1 MYLGFGAFLG
11 CLPVYAKAAHL
22 NDGQIALVVGTQLL
36 TALVAKP
43 AAGWLS
49 DRIGRKPVITVGLV
63 VSAAS
68 LPLIFRA
75 EGFLPPLLFP
85 PILGIAVGAVTPVT
99 NALVADLDKDPRLRA
114 ATGVSRP
121 HWTVGAS
128 TRPHTAR

>member
-1 MYLGFGAFLG
+1 MYLGFVAFLG
-11 CLPVYAKAAHL
+11 FLPVYAKAGHL
-22 NDGQIALVVGTQLL
+22 NDGQSALVVGTQLL

-75 EGFLPPLLFP
+75 EGFLHLLLFA
-85 PILGIAVGAVTPVT
+85 PILGIGVGAVTPVQC
-99 NALVADLDKDPRLRA
+99 PGCRSRQGPA
-114 ATGVSRP
+114 ARCSHGGVWPDIGCR
-121 HWTVGAS
+121 
-128 TRPHTAR
+128 RI

>member
-1 MYLGFGAFLG
+1 MNFWQGLKEVLSTPAILVASGAEATMYLGFGAFLG
-11 CLPVYAKAAHL
+11 FLPVYAKAAHL

-75 EGFLPPLLFP
+75 EGFLTLLLFA
-85 PILGIAVGAVTPVT
+85 PILGLGVGAVP
-99 NALVADLDKDPRLRA
+99 DRK
-114 ATGVSRP
+114 
-121 HWTVGAS
+121 S
-128 TRPHTAR
+128 TRLNSSH